1 MAPGGLYARVFRVV
15 RLTPDPPHRVA
26 PKRQLAR
33 LLRILA
39 VLAIGAI
46 IWALPT
52 PTGVDPRAW
61 RLLAVFVATVAGIV
75 VGPLPIGAV
84 TVVSLGVIV
93 VTGTLKVDEALSGF
107 ANPLVWL
114 VLSVFFIAS
123 CVIKTGLGR
132 RIVYGLISIVGRR
145 TLGLGYS
152 LVATDLVLSPAIPST
167 TARAGAI
174 IFPLLQSLTSTAFG
188 PPDSTAARQTSA
200 FLTLTAFHGTV
211 ITSAM
216 FVTAM
221 APNLLIVELAR
232 QQAITI
238 SWIMWA
244 IAAVVPGVISLGVT
258 PLLIYRL
265 CPPGFREAPQAPALA
280 RGELALMGTM
290 KREEWI
296 TIMVFLLL
304 LGTWLFGQPALGI
317 DNVAAALAALGVLL
331 LTGVLDWK
339 DVAGHREA
347 WNTFVWF
354 ATLLM
359 MATFLGQLGFTEW
372 FSHEVKLVIGHTGWM
387 VGFLTLSLIYFYSH
401 YLFASVTAHVSAMY
415 APFLAVALALGTP
428 PLLAALL
435 LGFFSALFSSLTHYG
450 IAPAPIFFGTGHVSL
465 QTWWKVGAILGAMHI
480 IVWLGVGSL
489 WLKLLGYW

>member
-1 MAPGGLYARVFRVV
+1 MKQMKQDVVPHSVPVRPNRQRAR
-15 RLTPDPPHRVA
+15 
-26 PKRQLAR
+26 LAR
-33 LLRILA
+33 LLF
-39 VLAIGAI
+39 VLATGAI

-52 PTGVDPRAW
+52 PAGVDPRAW
-61 RLLAVFVATVAGIV
+61 HLLAIFVATVVGIV
-75 VGPLPIGAV
+75 AGPIPIGAV
-84 TVVSLGVIV
+84 TIVALGVIL
-93 VTGTLKVDEALSGF
+93 VTGTLKVEEALSGF
-107 ANPLVWL
+107 SNPLVWL

-132 RIVYGLISIVGRR
+132 RIVYGLIAIVGRR

-152 LVATDLVLSPAIPST
+152 LIATDLVLSPAIPST

-174 IFPLLQSLTSTAFG
+174 VFPLLQSLTSTAFG
-188 PPDSTAARQTSA
+188 PADSPGGRQTSA

-221 APNLLIVELAR
+221 APNTLIVELAR
-232 QQAITI
+232 QQGITI
-238 SWIMWA
+238 SWTMWA
-244 IAAVVPGVISLGVT
+244 VAALVPGAISLGIM

-265 CPPGFREAPQAPALA
+265 CPPGFREAPEAPALA
-280 RGELALMGTM
+280 RDELARMGNI
-290 KREEWI
+290 KRGEWI
-296 TIMVFLLL
+296 TIAVFLAL
-304 LGTWLFGQPALGI
+304 LGSWLFGQPTLGI
-317 DNVAAALAALGVLL
+317 DNAAAALAALGVLL
-331 LTGVLDWK
+331 LTGVLDWE

-359 MATFLGQLGFTEW
+359 MATFLGQLGFTGW
-372 FSHEVKLVIGHTGWM
+372 FSHRVNTVIGHTGW
-387 VGFLTLSLIYFYSH
+387 VAGFLALSLIYFYSH

-428 PLLAALL
+428 PLLAALV

-450 IAPAPIFFGTGHVSL
+450 IAPAPIFFGAGYVSL
-465 QTWWKVGAILGAMHI
+465 QTWWKVGAILGAVHI
-480 IVWLGVGSL
+480 LIWLGVGGL
-489 WLKLLGYW
+489 WWKLLGYW